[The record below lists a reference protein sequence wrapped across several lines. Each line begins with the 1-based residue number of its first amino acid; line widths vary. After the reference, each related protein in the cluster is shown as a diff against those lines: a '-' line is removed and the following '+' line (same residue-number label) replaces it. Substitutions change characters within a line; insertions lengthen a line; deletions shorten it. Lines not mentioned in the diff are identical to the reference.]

1 MRWTPGQRGPNL
13 EDRRGQ
19 SGGGGF
25 GGIRLGGAGGLGC
38 GGTIIVLLLSLFFG
52 PEFLSL
58 LGTGGGPSPQAT
70 TQAPGGP
77 PADTTAE
84 EEKLVD
90 FVAFVLNDAQATWQ
104 RLLPQDYRETK
115 LVVFRRSYPSAC
127 GMGQAA
133 MGPFY
138 CPGDEKVYLDLSFY
152 DDLQQRFGAAGDFAQ
167 AYVIAH
173 EIGHHV
179 QNVLGIERQVR
190 QQQQSNPSQRNALS
204 VAMELQA
211 DCFAGVW
218 GNATAKRDLLDPGDV
233 EEGLNAA
240 AAIGDDRIQA
250 QTQGQVVPESFT
262 HGSSEQRQTW
272 FRRGFETGNP
282 ESCDTFSR

>member
-25 GGIRLGGAGGLGC
+25 GGFRLGGAGGLGC

-58 LGTGGGPSPQAT
+58 LGTGGGPEVP

-77 PADTTAE
+77 PANTSPE
-84 EEKLVD
+84 EEKLVSFVD
-90 FVAFVLNDAQATWQ
+90 FVQEDAQATWQ
-104 RLLPQDYRETK
+104 RLLPQDYRATK
-115 LVVFRRSYPSAC
+115 LVLFRGSYPSAC

-152 DDLQQRFGAAGDFAQ
+152 DDLHQRFGAAGDFAQ

-179 QNVLGIERQVR
+179 QNLLGIERR
-190 QQQQSNPSQRNALS
+190 CAGAQQGEPVAAQRPVGRHGA
-204 VAMELQA
+204 
-211 DCFAGVW
+211 AGRLLRRRL
-218 GNATAKRDLLDPGDV
+218 GATPRRSATSWIP
-233 EEGLNAA
+233 A
-240 AAIGDDRIQA
+240 
-250 QTQGQVVPESFT
+250 TS
-262 HGSSEQRQTW
+262 
-272 FRRGFETGNP
+272 RRG
-282 ESCDTFSR
+282 